1 MVMSVRDYGS
11 GIPPRLL
18 RSFMERNER
27 VGVGLAGMRER
38 ARELGGLMTVM
49 RADDG
54 PGTIVAVEIPI
65 VRRESPKF
73 DSGEPEEG
81 ARAASFS

>member
-1 MVMSVRDYGS
+1 
-11 GIPPRLL
+11 
-18 RSFMERNER
+18 MERNER